1 MSTLGLEEK
10 IIFSVESE
18 VILKI
23 KLLGNWRAVLGIP
36 SVEIVITEL
45 KKYPD
50 TKKIAF
56 DSVSLTKWDSG
67 LLAFLFSLSKYC
79 KKNNIQLD
87 VENLPVGVQKILAL
101 ASGVLV
107 KDKRAILK
115 EKDDSLIEKIGR
127 LALKKWH
134 SLNGIMEF
142 LGEVT
147 QAFVKF
153 FSRKARFRVFDFL
166 MLIQQ
171 CSIQA
176 LPIVSLIS
184 FLVGLVFAFVGAIQL
199 RIFGAQIYV
208 ADIVGIAMVRVMGAV
223 MTGIIMAGRTGAAYA
238 AHLGTMQTNDEIDAL
253 KTTGVSPVEFL
264 VLPRIIALVIIMP
277 LLCLY
282 ADLMGIIG
290 GYFVGVTIFKLNAV
304 EYIQHTRHA
313 VSLNHMWIGLVHSFV
328 FGIIVSFTG
337 CFKGIQSGRS
347 AADVGDAATS
357 AVVSSIIYIVV
368 ATAIIIF
375 VCEAIGV

>member
-1 MSTLGLEEK
+1 MTTLGLEEK
-10 IIFSVESE
+10 INFSVESE
-18 VILKI
+18 NTLKI
-23 KLLGNWRAVLGIP
+23 KFLGNWRIVLGIP
-36 SVEIVITEL
+36 PVEAVLEEL
-45 KKYPD
+45 KKYPAVG
-50 TKKIAF
+50 KIIF
-56 DSVSLTKWDSG
+56 DSASLTRWDSG
-67 LLAFLFSLSKYC
+67 LLAFLFDLNKHC

-87 VENLPVGVQKILAL
+87 YQALPQGVQKILSL
-101 ASGVLV
+101 AGSVSV
-107 KDKRAILK
+107 EDKHKVNK
-115 EKDDSLIEKIGR
+115 EKTETLIESIGR

-134 SLNGIMEF
+134 SAKERVEF

-147 QAFVKF
+147 EAFVNL
-153 FSRKARFRVFDFL
+153 FSGKARFRIFDL
-166 MLIQQ
+166 LILIQQ
-171 CSIQA
+171 SSAQA

-184 FLVGLVFAFVGAIQL
+184 FLVGLVFAFVGVIQL

-253 KTTGVSPVEFL
+253 KTTGISPVEFL
-264 VLPRIIALVIIMP
+264 VLPRIIALVLMMP

-282 ADLMGIIG
+282 ADLMGILG
-290 GYFVGVTIFKLNAV
+290 GYFVGITIFNLNAV
-304 EYIQHTRHA
+304 EYIQHTKHA
-313 VSLNHMWIGLVHSFV
+313 VSLNHMWVGLVHSFV

-337 CFKGIQSGRS
+337 CFKGMQSGRS

-368 ATAIIIF
+368 ASAIIIF

>member
-1 MSTLGLEEK
+1 MNTLGLEEK
-10 IIFSVESE
+10 IAFSIESE
-18 VILKI
+18 NTLKI
-23 KLLGNWRAVLGIP
+23 KLLGNWRAVLGTP
-36 SVEIVITEL
+36 SAETVFDEIRKHPALER
-45 KKYPD
+45 
-50 TKKIAF
+50 IAF
-56 DSVSLTKWDSG
+56 DAASLTRWDSG
-67 LLAFLFSLSKYC
+67 LLAFLFKLNKYCQINNLKLDVGALPQGIQKIMSLSSG
-79 KKNNIQLD
+79 LS
-87 VENLPVGVQKILAL
+87 VEDKHGVHKE
-101 ASGVLV
+101 
-107 KDKRAILK
+107 RA
-115 EKDDSLIEKIGR
+115 DTFIEEIGR

-134 SLNGIMEF
+134 SAKERVEF

-147 QAFVKF
+147 EALIKF
-153 FSRKARFRVFDFL
+153 FSGKARFRIADFL
-166 MLIQQ
+166 ILVQQ
-171 CSIQA
+171 CSAQA

-199 RIFGAQIYV
+199 RIFGAQIYI

-253 KTTGVSPVEFL
+253 KTAGVSPVEFL
-264 VLPRIIALVIIMP
+264 VLPRIMALVLIMP

-282 ADLMGIIG
+282 ADLMGILG
-290 GYFVGVTIFKLNAV
+290 GYFVGITIFNLNAI
-304 EYIQHTRHA
+304 EYLQHTKHA
-313 VSLNHMWIGLVHSFV
+313 VSLNHFWVGLVHSFV

-337 CFKGIQSGRS
+337 CFKGMQSGRS
-347 AADVGDAATS
+347 AADVGDSATS

>member
-1 MSTLGLEEK
+1 MTAPGLEEK
-10 IIFSVESE
+10 ITFSIESE
-18 VILKI
+18 NTLKI

-36 SVEIVITEL
+36 SVETVFSEL
-45 KKYPD
+45 GKYPAIG
-50 TKKIAF
+50 KITF
-56 DSVSLTKWDSG
+56 DAASLTRWDSG
-67 LLAFLFSLSKYC
+67 LLAFLFNLKKYC
-79 KKNNIQLD
+79 QKNNIPLD
-87 VENLPVGVQKILAL
+87 WQNLPQGVQKILSL
-101 ASGVLV
+101 SSGLTVE
-107 KDKRAILK
+107 DKHGVRK
-115 EKDDSLIEKIGR
+115 EGAETFIEEIGR

-134 SLNGIMEF
+134 SAKERVEF

-147 QAFVKF
+147 AAFLNLC
-153 FSRKARFRVFDFL
+153 SGRARFRIIDFL
-166 MLIQQ
+166 ILIQQ
-171 CSIQA
+171 ASAQA

-264 VLPRIIALVIIMP
+264 VLPRIMALVLTMP
-277 LLCLY
+277 LLCIY
-282 ADLMGIIG
+282 SDLMGILG
-290 GYFVGVTIFKLNAV
+290 GYFVGITIFNLNAV
-304 EYIQHTRHA
+304 EYLQHTKNA
-313 VSLNHMWIGLVHSFV
+313 VGLNHMWVGLVHSFV

-337 CFKGIQSGRS
+337 CFKGMQSGRS

-357 AVVSSIIYIVV
+357 AVVSSIIYIVI

>member
-1 MSTLGLEEK
+1 MITQGLEEK
-10 IIFSVESE
+10 INFDFEPGNT
-18 VILKI
+18 LKI
-23 KLLGNWRAVLGIP
+23 KLLGNWRAVLGVP
-36 SVEIVITEL
+36 SVVSVLGEL
-45 KKYPD
+45 TKYPVVERITFD
-50 TKKIAF
+50 TA
-56 DSVSLTKWDSG
+56 SLTRWDSG
-67 LLAFLFSLSKYC
+67 LLAFLFKLNKHC
-79 KKNNIQLD
+79 KKHNINMD
-87 VENLPVGVQKILAL
+87 VSALPQGVQKILSL
-101 ASGVLV
+101 SVGVPTE
-107 KDKRAILK
+107 DKQGVRRERA
-115 EKDDSLIEKIGR
+115 DTFIEEIGR

-134 SLNGIMEF
+134 SAKERVEF

-147 QAFVKF
+147 EAFVNL
-153 FSRKARFRVFDFL
+153 FSGKARFRTFDFII
-166 MLIQQ
+166 LIQQ
-171 CSIQA
+171 CSVQA

-253 KTTGVSPVEFL
+253 RTAGVSPVEFL
-264 VLPRIIALVIIMP
+264 VLPRIMALILMMP

-282 ADLMGIIG
+282 ADLMGILG
-290 GYFVGVTIFKLNAV
+290 GYFVGITIFNLNAV
-304 EYIQHTRHA
+304 EYLQHTRHA
-313 VSLNHMWIGLVHSFV
+313 VSLNHMWVGLVHSFV

-337 CFKGIQSGRS
+337 CFKGMQSGRS
-347 AADVGDAATS
+347 AADVGDSATS